1 MIFQVG
7 VGYAVFLI
15 LKNVLIIC
23 GLYYLFYLISNFITE
38 EAEKIKDKIN

>member
-1 MIFQVG
+1 MIFEVG
-7 VGYAVFLI
+7 VGYAIFLI

-38 EAEKIKDKIN
+38 EAEKIEDKIN

>member
-7 VGYAVFLI
+7 VGVAIFLI

-23 GLYYLFYLISNFITE
+23 ALYYLFYLISNFITE
-38 EAEKIKDKIN
+38 KAEKIEDEIN